1 MTINTK
7 YDINYEQL
15 YLIVTPIV
23 TVSQFHQKI
32 PNLSK
37 NAAIFPN
44 SAGTGPFSK
53 MTKKIAGQVPFQI
66 GSGSKCG
73 KQAFKQ
79 LVQNKRFLVISETR
93 FL

>member
-1 MTINTK
+1 MNINTK

-15 YLIVTPIV
+15 YLVVTPIV

-44 SAGTGPFSK
+44 SAGTGPFPK
-53 MTKKIAGQVPFQI
+53 MTKKIADRVMKLDYMSFHSHP
-66 GSGSKCG
+66 KYRC
-73 KQAFKQ
+73 KV
-79 LVQNKRFLVISETR
+79 LKRYLS
-93 FL
+93 

>member
-15 YLIVTPIV
+15 YLVVAQIV
-23 TVSQFHQKI
+23 TVSQFHQNI

-44 SAGTGPFSK
+44 SVGTGPFPK
-53 MTKKIAGQVPFQI
+53 MTKKIAGPI
-66 GSGSKCG
+66 IREC
-73 KQAFKQ
+73 
-79 LVQNKRFLVISETR
+79 LVLWS
-93 FL
+93 